1 MTKRNPSNVT
11 EISSQIQNTRISNR
25 LNYVILV
32 SLKQLKNAVSEKMT
46 KISLIDEEAGEVK
59 IEKQDESGLR
69 LKTLSI
75 TMEQKCANTFVR
87 LNSINVELIDDELEF
102 VRYVIDFAIDFAT
115 NDMVNV
121 GESGYLKLKLA
132 HMLNINENDKRLI
145 AAVEIIDRLIDDVVG
160 ADRAGHKGNDR
171 EEENEKPAENG
182 NDADEFF
189 YDPTDL
195 KKVHIPPM
203 WTPSNKRANAAL
215 IYLFF
220 RDVS

>member
-1 MTKRNPSNVT
+1 M
-11 EISSQIQNTRISNR
+11 
-25 LNYVILV
+25 
-32 SLKQLKNAVSEKMT
+32 SEKTT
-46 KISLIDEEAGEVK
+46 KISLIDEEAVEVK

-87 LNSINVELIDDELEF
+87 LNSINVDLIDDDLEF
-102 VRYVIDFAIDFAT
+102 VQYVIDFAIDFAT
-115 NDMVNV
+115 NNMVNV
-121 GESGYLKLKLA
+121 GEMGYLKLKLA
-132 HMLNINENDKRLI
+132 HMLNINENDERLI
-145 AAVEIIDRLIDDVVG
+145 AAVEIIGRLIEDVVD
-160 ADRAGHKGNDR
+160 ADSTDHKGNDS
-171 EEENEKPAENG
+171 EEGNEKPAENG
-182 NDADEFF
+182 NGANEFF

-203 WTPSNKRANAAL
+203 WTPSNKRTNAAL